1 MTAVARIVPANRNSL
16 LRSIALGGLFIFI
29 SQLVI
34 QSWLVASVI
43 QQNPFISVLQYM
55 ASGATGVSA
64 FEGGTGTALLGVFFH
79 LIVSF
84 VVAAVF
90 VLSANQVPFLRRNV
104 IAGSLLYGIGVY
116 IVMSFI
122 VLPLSAAPP
131 LPAPTVPYIIEAIL
145 EHALVVGLPLGLLV
159 QRSASPNP

>member
-1 MTAVARIVPANRNSL
+1 MSAVASITPTKRNSL
-16 LRSIALGGLFIFI
+16 LRSIALGGIFIFI

-43 QQNPFISVLQYM
+43 QQNPFLSVLQYM

-90 VLSANQVPFLRRNV
+90 ILSAGSVPLLRRYA
-104 IAGSLLYGIGVY
+104 IPASLLYGVGVY
-116 IVMSFI
+116 IVMNFI

-131 LPAPTVPYIIEAIL
+131 LPTPTVPYFIEAVI
-145 EHALVVGLPLGLLV
+145 EHAVLVGLPLGLLV
-159 QRSASPNP
+159 RRSVSPNP